1 MALEKQCSCVR
12 KIKESW
18 AQGKFLQRGTDVRRK
33 RRSEPRL
40 KKGLYRNQAKH
51 CTVGW
56 KKCEGDDN
64 HVETRVK
71 KYFYIDEV
79 TERARKRGEHVSPT
93 CTTCPSDKELGP
105 TRQRNKR

>member
-1 MALEKQCSCVR
+1 M
-12 KIKESW
+12 
-18 AQGKFLQRGTDVRRK
+18 RRK

-64 HVETRVK
+64 HVEMRVK
-71 KYFYIDEV
+71 KYFYIDEFTDRV
-79 TERARKRGEHVSPT
+79 PEKGENMCPPLARRV
-93 CTTCPSDKELGP
+93 
-105 TRQRNKR
+105 R